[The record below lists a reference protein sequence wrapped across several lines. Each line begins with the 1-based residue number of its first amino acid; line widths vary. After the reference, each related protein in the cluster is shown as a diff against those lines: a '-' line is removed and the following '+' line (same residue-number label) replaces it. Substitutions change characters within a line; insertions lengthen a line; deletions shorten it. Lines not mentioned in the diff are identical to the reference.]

1 MRRATVFPI
10 LPNRALH
17 FTLTSAVV
25 VLAMATAGAA
35 LQGRVLSLDGQGDFM
50 EVADSPALHATDGL
64 TLTTWFR
71 VDDR

>member
-35 LQGRVLSLDGQGDFM
+35 LQ
-50 EVADSPALHATDGL
+50 
-64 TLTTWFR
+64 
-71 VDDR
+71 